1 MCLYEF
7 EMVHRFLQNREYFDV
22 KGDTLLL
29 AIMYCCIM
37 FALKILLKQCQKTD
51 VSANYV
57 TNSICNLEGAG
68 KKTMLLT
75 LHAAEAN
82 LTKSKPCFN
91 PDHSV
96 VGDACNF
103 KAAESQTFVDILS
116 EDATENKI
124 SDNKFIKHLQ
134 MFFDKNEDVLKLPAD
149 FDLLFKNTR
158 SMKDPMSVI
167 KTCVQCL
174 KTFINSFWS
183 EVADRTAFAGLE
195 TGPTSY
201 SEAPAEGVFSVIEY
215 VMTGREKLSLK
226 HVEALTRISLEG
238 PKASTK
244 KAFELSCQAMQ
255 KRDCKDKDRFTTIA
269 YMKGTISKTVQ
280 KIQSGDL

>member
-1 MCLYEF
+1 
-7 EMVHRFLQNREYFDV
+7 
-22 KGDTLLL
+22 
-29 AIMYCCIM
+29 
-37 FALKILLKQCQKTD
+37 
-51 VSANYV
+51 
-57 TNSICNLEGAG
+57 
-68 KKTMLLT
+68 
-75 LHAAEAN
+75 
-82 LTKSKPCFN
+82 
-91 PDHSV
+91 
-96 VGDACNF
+96 
-103 KAAESQTFVDILS
+103 
-116 EDATENKI
+116 
-124 SDNKFIKHLQ
+124 
-134 MFFDKNEDVLKLPAD
+134 
-149 FDLLFKNTR
+149 
-158 SMKDPMSVI
+158 MKDPMSVI

-238 PKASTK
+238 PKASNK

-255 KRDCKDKDRFTTIA
+255 KRDCKDMDRFTTIA
-269 YMKGTISKTVQ
+269 YMKGTIPKTVK

>member
-1 MCLYEF
+1 
-7 EMVHRFLQNREYFDV
+7 
-22 KGDTLLL
+22 
-29 AIMYCCIM
+29 M

-103 KAAESQTFVDILS
+103 KAAESFVDILS

-124 SDNKFIKHLQ
+124 SDNKFIKHQ
-134 MFFDKNEDVLKLPAD
+134 
-149 FDLLFKNTR
+149 
-158 SMKDPMSVI
+158 
-167 KTCVQCL
+167 
-174 KTFINSFWS
+174 
-183 EVADRTAFAGLE
+183 
-195 TGPTSY
+195 TS
-201 SEAPAEGVFSVIEY
+201 SNVF
-215 VMTGREKLSLK
+215 
-226 HVEALTRISLEG
+226 
-238 PKASTK
+238 
-244 KAFELSCQAMQ
+244 
-255 KRDCKDKDRFTTIA
+255 
-269 YMKGTISKTVQ
+269 
-280 KIQSGDL
+280 